1 MGPGRRGRACGTG
14 DRQVDVSS
22 DGEPAVRAEAVLA
35 AVDRGAS
42 GAGGDAGLVQD
53 RHGPTFFQGGLQRDQ
68 LGVDL
73 AECVQLRHHQRV
85 VALPEAVQGEDQA
98 AEVAVGE
105 LTSPA
110 QKAGATANTPARA
123 ETG

>member
-1 MGPGRRGRACGTG
+1 
-14 DRQVDVSS
+14 
-22 DGEPAVRAEAVLA
+22 
-35 AVDRGAS
+35 VDRRAS

-53 RHGPTFFQGGLQRDQ
+53 GHGPTFLQSGLKRGQ

-73 AECVQLRHHQRV
+73 AERVQLCHHQRV

-105 LTSPA
+105 LTRPA
-110 QKAGATANTPARA
+110 QKADATANTPARA
-123 ETG
+123 EAG